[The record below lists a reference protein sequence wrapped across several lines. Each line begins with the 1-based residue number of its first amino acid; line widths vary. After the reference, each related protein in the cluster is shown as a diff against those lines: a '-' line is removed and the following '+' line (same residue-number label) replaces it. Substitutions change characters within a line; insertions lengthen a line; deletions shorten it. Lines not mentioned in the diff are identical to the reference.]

1 MAERVLLV
9 GDEYYASL
17 AAVRALR
24 RGGYEPWL
32 AVSKRHTYAERSPAT
47 AGTVLVPAPD
57 EGPERLLEAG
67 GREAPPLG
75 GGAGLPRVGP
85 GRLPPPGPREALPA
99 RKGVG

>member
-32 AVSKRHTYAERSPAT
+32 AVSKRRTYAERSRAT
-47 AGTVLVPAPD
+47 AGTVIVPAPD
-57 EGPERLLEAG
+57 KGPERLLEAG
-67 GREAPPLG
+67 ARAAPRPEVG
-75 GGAGLPRVGP
+75 PGLPRVEAAA
-85 GRLPPPGPREALPA
+85 PPPARPGDALPA
-99 RKGVG
+99 